1 MKFAGFLTL
10 LASLFIVACT
20 PGGLE
25 SMRVQDAKFIIGGKM
40 VKKDSP
46 IAKST
51 VGIYDI
57 NTAMLCTGILLEN
70 NVVLTAAHCLNP
82 DLTETFVF
90 FTTDMESI
98 IESYDSIHKS
108 SKTRRVSAAV
118 VHTEFK
124 TPEEIRGTS
133 NPANDIAILKFKG
146 TVPNGYKPANFLT
159 SPKLLKPGQEVIVAG
174 YGVDTDEVT
183 ELDIEKTEDL
193 QTLMDEGVAICYF
206 DDDTKKERCVTEE
219 FSGLAV
225 LKSTSVKIGSIPN
238 PLEYIVLQDKTHGPC
253 TGDSGGPAFIKSGS
267 KYFVWG
273 ITSRGDIGCSTRT
286 YYTNILAYKTW
297 IVENSARLIPYK

>member
-1 MKFAGFLTL
+1 MKLAGFLTL
-10 LASLFIVACT
+10 LTSLVLAACT
-20 PGGLE
+20 PGGFD
-25 SMRVQDAKFIIGGKM
+25 SVQVQDAEAIIGGKI

-57 NTAMLCTGILLEN
+57 STSMLCTGILLEN
-70 NVVLTAAHCLNP
+70 NIVLTAAHCVNP
-82 DLTETFVF
+82 DIDETFVF

-98 IESYDSIHKS
+98 IDSYDAIHKS
-108 SKTRRVSAAV
+108 AKTRRVTAAI

-124 TPEEIRGTS
+124 SPEEIRGTS
-133 NPANDIAILKFKG
+133 NPANDIALLKFKG
-146 TVPNGYKPANFLT
+146 SVPGGYKPASIL
-159 SPKLLKPGQEVIVAG
+159 SAKEVLKPGTNVIVAG
-174 YGVDTDEVT
+174 YGVDSDEVT
-183 ELDIEKTEDL
+183 ELDPEKTEDL
-193 QTLMDEGVAICYF
+193 QALVDEGIAICYF
-206 DDDTKKERCVTEE
+206 DDDAKKDRCVTEKM
-219 FSGLAV
+219 SGLSI

-238 PLEYIVLQDKTHGPC
+238 PYEFILLQDKTHGPC

-286 YYTNILAYKTW
+286 YYTSILAYKTW
-297 IVENSARLIPYK
+297 ILENSARLFPYK